1 MGVKGGP
8 KTGGRKKGTP
18 NKSAVGLNE
27 SLEKMLMELY
37 GTNAPMPLIEAIG
50 IEIKHL
56 PADKRM
62 HVYMELMQYVHAK
75 RKAIEVDAT
84 LSAQV
89 QAEFV
94 YEAEFG
100 TTKKS

>member
-1 MGVKGGP
+1 MPFQKGRQ

-50 IEIKHL
+50 IDTIF
-56 PADKRM
+56 
-62 HVYMELMQYVHAK
+62 
-75 RKAIEVDAT
+75 
-84 LSAQV
+84 S
-89 QAEFV
+89 
-94 YEAEFG
+94 
-100 TTKKS
+100 